1 MIFLPGIATGRRR
14 SGAAPVARG
23 HEPAAA
29 ERHPRRVSDLRQEIR
44 QRQDTTA
51 HGGARVFNLAIRAC
65 ACRNYDHALDCCEE
79 SSSNLKQDINL
90 SKFFQVCKAAQ
101 DKKPRDV
108 FDVQGQRLQ
117 GTEAEGNLNS
127 LRRENS
133 SDLGMTMTNWKSQH
147 DQVSDQRCL
156 GSGWISKNFQ
166 IFL

>member
-1 MIFLPGIATGRRR
+1 MCQELQPDGAGRERR
-14 SGAAPVARG
+14 PSHVDTNPPPQSDILVECPICGRKFAKDRIQ
-23 HEPAAA
+23 
-29 ERHPRRVSDLRQEIR
+29 RHMEVQE
-44 QRQDTTA
+44 
-51 HGGARVFNLAIRAC
+51 NLAIRAC
-65 ACRNYDHALDCCEE
+65 RNYDDALDCCEE
-79 SSSNLKQDINL
+79 SSSNLKKFINL
-90 SKFFQVCKAAQ
+90 LKFFQVCKAAQ

-147 DQVSDQRCL
+147 DQVSDQSCL
-156 GSGWISKNFQ
+156 GSGWILLDFQ